1 MMQEISGTLTHAD
14 DKKLLKGAVLSSFTT
29 NFTANSVVTVDW
41 VVFNDVGD
49 WIILKFGLH
58 VLSQDTW

>member
-29 NFTANSVVTVDW
+29 SFTANSVVTVDW

-49 WIILKFGLH
+49 WIILKFGLL